1 MRSICRDVLAE
12 LGDAKVR
19 DLHNIWAFGSGFLNI
34 LTSGRSFNF
43 VALAGLAVTLV
54 PINGPL
60 LQRSTIVKEET
71 RVELRNLMLPS
82 AWELP
87 VGYTGDIARRVSRHE
102 PATISASFSEIFKQH
117 SNRESINVTASGC
130 EGVCKGRP

>member
-1 MRSICRDVLAE
+1 MRSIVAE
-12 LGDAKVR
+12 TYAPSWDAKVR
-19 DLHNIWAFGSGFLNI
+19 DLHNIWAFGSGFLDI

-71 RVELRNLMLPS
+71 RVELKNLMLPS
-82 AWELP
+82 AWASQL
-87 VGYTGDIARRVSRHE
+87 E
-102 PATISASFSEIFKQH
+102 PSLKVDTE
-117 SNRESINVTASGC
+117 T
-130 EGVCKGRP
+130 